1 MYMKRMFEYLHDF
14 RMPVE
19 SATIEIAIAI
29 ENDQSLKLHQTQHL
43 VFHFVTR

>member
-1 MYMKRMFEYLHDF
+1 MESTFEYLHDF

-29 ENDQSLKLHQTQHL
+29 KNDQSLKLHQTQQL
-43 VFHFVTR
+43 VFCFAAH